1 MFEGGAFA
9 VYLHKEHGMFELHRE
24 TLHDKTIRIVPDPDP
39 MNPRVECDT
48 LGTMICWHPRYN
60 LGDKHS
66 YRDNQELFIALAGY
80 EDEAPFDLEAIEKR
94 SLRNAIILPLYLYD
108 HSGLTMS
115 TTGFS
120 CPWDSGQVG
129 YVFVTLEDAR
139 REFSAKCLS
148 SKMRA
153 RALDILRAEVDVY
166 DAYLCGEFC
175 GFEIIGDDDDV
186 IDSCWGFSTMDDCL
200 TEARSVLAA

>member
-1 MFEGGAFA
+1 
-9 VYLHKEHGMFELHRE
+9 
-24 TLHDKTIRIVPDPDP
+24 

-66 YRDNQELFIALAGY
+66 YRNNQELFIALADY

-94 SLRNAIILPLYLYD
+94 ALRNAIILPLYLYD
-108 HSGLTMS
+108 HSGLTMN

-139 REFSAKCLS
+139 TEFSAKRLS
-148 SKMRA
+148 SKMRE
-153 RALDILRAEVDVY
+153 RAIDILRAEVDVY
-166 DAYLCGEFC
+166 DAYLRGDFC

-186 IDSCWGFSTMDDCL
+186 IDSCWGFSTMADCL

>member
-1 MFEGGAFA
+1 
-9 VYLHKEHGMFELHRE
+9 MFELHRE
-24 TLHDKTIRIVPDPDP
+24 TVNDKTLRIVPDPHP
-39 MNPRVECDT
+39 MNPRVECDA

-66 YRDNQELFIALAGY
+66 YRNNQELFIALAGY
-80 EDEAPFDLEAIEKR
+80 EDEVPFDLEAIEKR
-94 SLRNAIILPLYLYD
+94 ALRNAIILPLYLYD
-108 HSGLTMS
+108 HSGLTMN

-139 REFSAKCLS
+139 TEFSAKRLS
-148 SKMRA
+148 SKMRE

-166 DAYLCGEFC
+166 DAYLRGDFC
-175 GFEIIGDDDDV
+175 GFEIMGDDDEV
-186 IDSCWGFSTMDDCL
+186 IDSCWGFSTTADCL
-200 TEARSVLAA
+200 TEARSFLAA